1 MKSLTTLFLP
11 LLASEFEVL
20 GDRSWWAASGCDS
33 PRMADSGDKTWQ
45 RTLGDIEAVAH
56 LGLYCAEKPR
66 AADTKEKQP
75 QQAAEHLKRAV
86 VHWKNYA
93 TIGQRQYKP
102 QSLSKGGPADWRQ
115 GYENAKRDVIL
126 LEGK

>member
-33 PRMADSGDKTWQ
+33 PRLADSGDKSWQ

-56 LGLYCAEKPR
+56 LGLYYGEKLR
-66 AADTKEKQP
+66 AADTRKKQP
-75 QQAAEHLKRAV
+75 QQAAEHLKQAV
-86 VHWKNYA
+86 AHWENCA
-93 TIGQRQYKP
+93 RIGQRRDKP
-102 QSLSKGGPADWRQ
+102 QLLGKGGPADWRR